1 MAGSRWY
8 GGTTVAAA
16 CSCGMPGFPGME
28 IPGWTSGSEVLTG
41 WKPVLRVN
49 QPWLEAGGTVEPP

>member
-1 MAGSRWY
+1 
-8 GGTTVAAA
+8 
-16 CSCGMPGFPGME
+16 MPGFPGME